1 MPWLEQLVQ
10 PFVKRFH
17 WEMVRLNCSAVVT
30 TTYAD
35 WQVPELSIREVPS
48 TKRVSSRFV
57 KGRSRRPYWG
67 KRRTS
72 CKQEW
77 VGILEEGGAEQ

>member
-1 MPWLEQLVQ
+1 
-10 PFVKRFH
+10 
-17 WEMVRLNCSAVVT
+17 MVRLNCSAEVT

-35 WQVPELSIREVPS
+35 WQVPGLSIRELSS
-48 TKRVSSRFV
+48 TKKVSSRFV

-67 KRRTS
+67 KRRAS

-77 VGILEEGGAEQ
+77 EGILEQGGAEQ